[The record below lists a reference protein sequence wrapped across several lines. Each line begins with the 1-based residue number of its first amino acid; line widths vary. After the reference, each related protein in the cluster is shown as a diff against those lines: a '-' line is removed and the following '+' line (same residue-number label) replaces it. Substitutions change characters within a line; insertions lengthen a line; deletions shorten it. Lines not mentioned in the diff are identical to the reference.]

1 MNLNTDNCL
10 ISDCLET
17 CPPGMLKAK
26 ETPSNQQN
34 LYHCDNG
41 NEMTDAGSTLQ
52 YFLKDASGMHFISGN
67 SGITLEMKFS
77 AGP

>member
-1 MNLNTDNCL
+1 MHADNCL
-10 ISDCLET
+10 IFDCLEA
-17 CPPGMLKAK
+17 CPPGIIKSK
-26 ETPSNQQN
+26 KSHQIHKTPTIGT
-34 LYHCDNG
+34 LG

-67 SGITLEMKFS
+67 SGITLEMNFS

>member
-1 MNLNTDNCL
+1 
-10 ISDCLET
+10 
-17 CPPGMLKAK
+17 
-26 ETPSNQQN
+26 
-34 LYHCDNG
+34 
-41 NEMTDAGSTLQ
+41 MTDAGSTLQ